1 MAKIMTEEQIDEF
14 IIGEIQ
20 RHKMVKNKPSP
31 QRGRGWFKEP
41 LLLRR
46 QAVMKM
52 LSKGLTKASC
62 VKEIMSRWDVCEESA
77 RNYIK
82 DAMEYIAENYKDD
95 TEHLKDILMFKLE
108 SLAEDASLH
117 NDRKSALKAYDQIS
131 KLAGLYEDKVKVE
144 ADTTIKFGFDGDN

>member
-1 MAKIMTEEQIDEF
+1 MAKIMTVEEIDAF
-14 IIGEIQ
+14 IKGEIE
-20 RHKMVKNKPSP
+20 RHKMVKGKQAP
-31 QRGRGWFKEP
+31 QRARAWSEEP

-46 QAVMKM
+46 QVVMKM

-62 VKEIMSRWDVCEESA
+62 VQEIMSRWDVAEQTA

-82 DAMEYIAENYKDD
+82 DAMDYIAENYKED
-95 TEHLKDILMFKLE
+95 TEHLKDVLMFKLE

-131 KLAGLYEDKVKVE
+131 KLAGLYDEKLKIE
-144 ADTTIKFGFDGDN
+144 AETVIKFGFDGDN